1 MRPRLAR
8 LPAPL
13 LAAALQGC
21 AVLAAPAGEHYIDE
35 RTGLDAWRRE
45 HQGLSLTLVQR
56 LPDQTRAFF
65 LARGFSRAAVD
76 ELAASCV
83 FQAIIGNTGNSGRV
97 ELDLHQ
103 WGYSANGRSG
113 PLRLKED
120 WMARWAERGESM
132 PARVAFRWSFFP
144 TVQRFAP
151 NDWNMGMIS
160 FPVPPG
166 TVLDVHFRWTRDGRG
181 HHGVLRGVRCASDRS
196 VEERPQ

>member
-1 MRPRLAR
+1 MRPGRRLA
-8 LPAPL
+8 LSLVVIA
-13 LAAALQGC
+13 LAGC
-21 AVLAAPAGEHYIDE
+21 ASLTRPAGEHFIDE
-35 RTGLDAWRRE
+35 RTGLDGWRWE
-45 HQGLSLTLVQR
+45 HQGLSLTLIQR

-83 FQAIIGNTGNSGRV
+83 FQTIIGNTGNSGRV
-97 ELDLHQ
+97 ELDLHD
-103 WGYSANGRSG
+103 WRYTANGESG

-120 WMARWAERGESM
+120 WLARWAERGESM

-151 NDWNMGMIS
+151 NDWNMGMTS

-166 TVLDVHFRWTRDGRG
+166 TTLDLHFRWRRDGEQHR
-181 HHGVLRGVRCASDRS
+181 GVLRGVGCAPDRS
-196 VEERPQ
+196 VEAT